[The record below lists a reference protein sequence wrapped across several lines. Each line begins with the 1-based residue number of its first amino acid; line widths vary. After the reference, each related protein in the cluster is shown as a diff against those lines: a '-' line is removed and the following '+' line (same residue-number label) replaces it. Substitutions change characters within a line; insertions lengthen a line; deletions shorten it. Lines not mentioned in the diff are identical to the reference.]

1 MAEFP
6 NTSLRLQTLIKTD
19 GQLELSLADAPVPPP
34 ASDEVVV
41 QVQASPLNPSDLA
54 MLLGTADVSTAKQS
68 GTADRPAITLDIPPH
83 GRAAMANRVGKA
95 YGIGNEGAG
104 VVVAAGD
111 SDGAQSLLGKT
122 VACRGGELHAQ
133 YRTLNVAQC
142 MLLPDDISPAEGAAC
157 FTNPMTVLGMIE
169 TMRLEGHTALV
180 HTAAASNL
188 GLMLNKVC
196 TADGIGLVNIVR
208 KPEQESLLRTLGAR
222 HVVNSESPSFQNDLV
237 AAIGE
242 TGATLGFDAVGGGR
256 LAGNILGAME
266 IALAKKMPDY
276 SRYGSPQ
283 HKQVYIYG
291 RLDLGEVVLPFNLG
305 MAWSVGGWLST
316 YALEKIGPKGVA
328 AIRARVLGELKTTFA
343 SRYSAEISLMQALDL
358 ETLKAYSRKATGE
371 KYLIAPNKS
380 D

>member
-1 MAEFP
+1 MATIP
-6 NTSLRLQTLIKTD
+6 NTALRLETRIEDNGTLK
-19 GQLELSLADAPVPPP
+19 LSLGEIPVTDP
-34 ASDEVVV
+34 AADEVVV
-41 QVQASPLNPSDLA
+41 QIQASPINPSDLA
-54 MLLGTADVSTAKQS
+54 MLFGTADVSTAKQS
-68 GTADRPAITLDIPPH
+68 GSADRPVVTVDIPPQ

-104 VVVAAGD
+104 VVVAAGE
-111 SDGAQSLLGKT
+111 SDAAQSLLGRT

-133 YRTLNVAQC
+133 FRTLKTEQC
-142 MLLPDDISPAEGAAC
+142 FLLPDDVSPIEGAAC
-157 FTNPMTVLGMIE
+157 FTNPMTALCMIE

-196 TADGIGLVNIVR
+196 LADGIGLVNVAR
-208 KPEQESLLRTLGAR
+208 KQEHEVLLRGLGAQ
-222 HVVNSESPSFQNDLV
+222 HVVNSGAPTFHEDLV
-237 AAIGE
+237 AAIGDV
-242 TGATLGFDAVGGGR
+242 GATLGFDAVGGGR
-256 LAGNILGAME
+256 LAGDILGAME
-266 IALAKKMPDY
+266 IAMARKMPDY

-316 YALEKIGPKGVA
+316 YALEKIGPDGVSA
-328 AIRARVLGELKTTFA
+328 VRKRVFSELKTTFA
-343 SRYSAEISLMQALDL
+343 SRYTAEISLKEALNV
-358 ETLKAYSRKATGE
+358 ETLKAYGRKATGE
-371 KYLIAPNKS
+371 KYLLKPNTS

>member
-1 MAEFP
+1 MANIP
-6 NTSLRLQTLIKTD
+6 NTALRLETCIEDNGTLK
-19 GQLELSLADAPVPPP
+19 LSLGEVPVTAP

-41 QVQASPLNPSDLA
+41 QIQASPINPSDLA
-54 MLLGTADVSTAKQS
+54 MMLGTSDVSTARQS
-68 GTADRPAITLDIPPH
+68 GTPDRPVITVDIPPQ

-111 SDGAQSLLGKT
+111 SDAAQSLLGRT

-133 YRTLNVAQC
+133 FRTLKATQC
-142 MLLPDDISPAEGAAC
+142 FALPDDVSPTEGAAC
-157 FTNPMTVLGMIE
+157 FTNPMTVLCMIE
-169 TMRLEGHTALV
+169 TMRLEGHTALI

-196 TADGIGLVNIVR
+196 AADGIGLVNIVR
-208 KPEQESLLRTLGAR
+208 KQEHETLLRELGAQY
-222 HVVNSESPSFQNDLV
+222 VVNSEASTFHEDLV
-237 AAIGE
+237 SAISD
-242 TGATLGFDAVGGGR
+242 TDATLGFDAVGGGR
-256 LAGNILGAME
+256 LTGDILGAME
-266 IALAKKMPDY
+266 IAMARKMPDY

-316 YALEKIGPKGVA
+316 YALERIGPDGVLA
-328 AIRARVLGELKTTFA
+328 VRKRVFSELKTTFA
-343 SRYSAEISLMQALDL
+343 SQYTAEVSLKEALNV
-358 ETLKAYSRKATGE
+358 EMLKAYSRKATGE
-371 KYLIAPNKS
+371 KYLIRPNKS